1 MQSSGKELAMDAMGY
16 TVQKLTRQ
24 YCVTRLATAGDESLA
39 EDLRVETTPL
49 PTLANA
55 ILDDCG
61 MASHPQ
67 VAQAFAT
74 RFLHPLSALSAG
86 VVTISTTQIRNWASA
101 ESATAQA

>member
-1 MQSSGKELAMDAMGY
+1 MDATGY

-24 YCVTRLATAGDESLA
+24 YCVTRLATAGDEALA

-49 PTLANA
+49 RTLANT

-61 MASHPQ
+61 VPSHPH

-74 RFLHPLSALSAG
+74 RFLISLAALSFG
-86 VVTISTTQIRNWASA
+86 VVTISTAQIRNWAAA
-101 ESATAQA
+101 ESADLHA